1 MSDKIYGWNSKS
13 VDLDQLK
20 GLTIVNVD
28 GAQSGSDEIIFTL
41 SGGTQFKMYHEQD
54 CCESVSVEDVCGDIQ
69 DIIDAQIVHFEERV
83 VSGDTDYGSYT
94 ATFYDIQTTKGCV
107 NIRWNGESNG
117 YYSESVSVCWPEIN
131 NN

>member
-20 GLTIVNVD
+20 GLTIVSVD
-28 GAQSGSDEIIFTL
+28 GAESGSDEIIFTL
-41 SGGTQFKMYHEQD
+41 SDGTEFKMYHEKD

-69 DIIDAQIVHFEERV
+69 DVIDAKIVHFEKRV

-131 NN
+131 AN